1 MSVRIGTQVSMFEA
15 LQQIRDQQD
24 GNNSVAGSP
33 ARAVSSSSSPGLESP
48 RPQLVNLG
56 GGAPPAPAPAPATD
70 AAPPPPAPTFR
81 LLAGV
86 EPAATLNSTTPTK
99 VPDKT
104 PAPAPAPT
112 PTAAPAPTPPALRP
126 IDMDGPRDIFRD
138 DRTGNALAYFG
149 EVGSNVIY
157 VPSQRTLYRQDSDG
171 QVSRI
176 QSDDPK
182 LTPTQRQDIIAEL
195 SRKETSGEKVVRP
208 TTGLDPKVP
217 TPAERT
223 EEKFSGL
230 HVYVT
235 ISSKKGGVAPTP
247 SLAQPVPLA
256 DAQRAR
262 DQLAAL
268 GITDAAVLS
277 TGPTGTHR
285 SQPRDPR
292 DQEPPQVEAEVGFTA
307 VDPKTDPKSTG
318 AYVIGFT
325 DSGGRPVYCRVDDLL
340 RAGAKGQGDL
350 LGVHLTEVP
359 TQKIFQDGKEQIPG
373 GVRTLP
379 TTVGDLAT
387 DRSRQSY
394 LRLFEQTA
402 RELLPNPFALDDR
415 SRAIVDKVGIEPAVK
430 ALMEYA
436 RSSSKSADLEFLDIL
451 KSTLQQGPRL
461 MRTLV
466 PAELDPA
473 GEIKVDP
480 KTLGST
486 ERPPRPEEKALRD
499 GVVTDLLPY
508 ARARIEAFLSGKEDI
523 PAMPAAT
530 AQAIRAAVAERG
542 VDSVL
547 SSVAS
552 LYHET
557 LYFRG
562 LQDPQILAERLQL
575 PARAQSLTTVA
586 LRQIGF
592 DLAKQP

>member
-24 GNNSVAGSP
+24 SNNSAAGSP
-33 ARAVSSSSSPGLESP
+33 SRAVNSSSSPGLESP
-48 RPQLVNLG
+48 RPQLVDLG

-86 EPAATLNSTTPTK
+86 EPAATLNSVTST
-99 VPDKT
+99 KT
-104 PAPAPAPT
+104 PAPAPAPAPT
-112 PTAAPAPTPPALRP
+112 PAVAPAPTPPALRP

-157 VPSQRTLYRQDSDG
+157 APSQGTLYRQDSDG
-171 QVSRI
+171 KVSRV

-195 SRKETSGEKVVRP
+195 SRKETSGEKVVHP
-208 TTGLDPKVP
+208 ITGLDPKVP

-230 HVYVT
+230 HLYVVVH
-235 ISSKKGGVAPTP
+235 SKKGGVAPAP
-247 SLAQPVPLA
+247 SLAQPVTLA

-285 SQPRDPR
+285 SQPRDRR
-292 DQEPPQVEAEVGFTA
+292 DPEPPQVEAEVGFTA
-307 VDPKTDPKSTG
+307 VDPKTDPKTTG

-325 DSGGRPVYCRVDDLL
+325 DSRGQPVYCRVDDLL

-350 LGVHLTEVP
+350 LGVRLTEVP
-359 TQKIFQDGKEQIPG
+359 TQKVTHPNGKEEIPG
-373 GVRTLP
+373 GVRTLS

-387 DRSRQSY
+387 DRSRQNY

-402 RELLPNPFALDDR
+402 REFLPNPFALDDR
-415 SRAIVDKVGIEPAVK
+415 SRAIVDKVGIEPAVQ

-436 RSSSKSADLEFLDIL
+436 RSASKGANLEHLDIL
-451 KSTLQQGPRL
+451 KSILQQGPRL
-461 MRTLV
+461 MRKLV
-466 PAELDPA
+466 PAELDPTR
-473 GEIKVDP
+473 EIQVDP

-530 AQAIRAAVAERG
+530 AQAIRATVAERG

-552 LYHET
+552 LFREI

-562 LQDPQILAERLQL
+562 LEDRQILDERLDL
-575 PARAQSLTTVA
+575 PARAQSLVTVT
-586 LRQIGF
+586 LRKIGF